1 MSISISQHK
10 SLLKESSTI
19 EKVLFAVAIEI
30 ATRKKFLLRGKQNLT
45 IWGFFSN
52 ELLMKEKLYTGHEI
66 NLSDVKPTQIKS
78 N

>member
-30 ATRKKFLLRGKQNLT
+30 ATRKKFLFREENKT
-45 IWGFFSN
+45 
-52 ELLMKEKLYTGHEI
+52 
-66 NLSDVKPTQIKS
+66 
-78 N
+78 